1 MNKYLSAFALTV
13 LPLLLAGCSQDR
25 TIEMIRDLVKA
36 PSATI
41 ERDVKGHE
49 MISSIQA
56 VLHYAI
62 PGSVNSA
69 PDQDEYF
76 VYGITSKPVP
86 FPLYQEIDIKKD
98 DSGNLVITSDR
109 KAFDVIKGEN
119 VFYGLELKYFDV
131 NGQLINHQFST
142 WDPLNLDASTIEQHQ
157 TFFTLQN
164 YSLDRLPL
172 IYPMTLDSLYL
183 DDFLLS
189 KEDGNPVKAD
199 LASPSVVY
207 LPEDY
212 EKGNLKYDKG
222 RALLASDAVMTKKI
236 TEVYTDPSDGRK
248 YRLYETLEQPALIKM
263 TRELFSY
270 EYRDTDP
277 VDEPLGKLIVND
289 DLPDYDETTYRS
301 KGTFRSRL
309 KQPVSRL
316 RIDRQL
322 EPGQPLD
329 ALGFKGIMQFKRN
342 NVCFQMRVSICHIL
356 SDSPY
361 HRRPATG
368 EWRSGKYDNR
378 GSQPSVH
385 PSDRPGESWNN
396 YDLDFPIPIRVIA
409 DADDSREVFK
419 RDLGRYYR
427 DVPEDIDKILSDDPE
442 VVARYFHLLYF
453 GQSPFI
459 M

>member
-1 MNKYLSAFALTV
+1 MNKFLYAFALPALAV
-13 LPLLLAGCSQDR
+13 LLFGCSEER
-25 TIEMIRDLVKA
+25 TIEMMRGVVKA
-36 PSATI
+36 PAATI
-41 ERDVKGHE
+41 ERDIKGHE

-56 VLHYAI
+56 VLHYA
-62 PGSVNSA
+62 V
-69 PDQDEYF
+69 PDLRRRRGDEQYF
-76 VYGITSKPVP
+76 VYGISSKPTP

-109 KAFDVIKGEN
+109 KAFDVIKGKN
-119 VFYGLELKYFDV
+119 IYYGLELKYFDV

-142 WDPLNLDASTIEQHQ
+142 WDPLNIDASTLEQHQ

-172 IYPMTLDSLYL
+172 MYPMTLDSLYI

-189 KEDGNPVKAD
+189 KEGGKPVKAG
-199 LASPSVVY
+199 LASPSIVY

-212 EKGNLKYDKG
+212 EPGTLKYDKD
-222 RALLASDAVMTKKI
+222 RALLASDAVMSKKA
-236 TEVYTDPSDGRK
+236 TDTYTDSKDGRK
-248 YRLYETLEQPALIKM
+248 YRLYETLEQPELIKK

-277 VDEPLGKLIVND
+277 VDEPLGKRIVND
-289 DLPDYDETTYRS
+289 DLPDYDEETHLS

-309 KQPVSRL
+309 NQPVSRL
-316 RIDRQL
+316 RIDRRL

-329 ALGFKGIMQFKRN
+329 ALGFKGIMQFRRK

-356 SDSPY
+356 SSSPY

-368 EWRSGKYDNR
+368 EWRTGKYDNR
-378 GSQPSVH
+378 GSRPLVH
-385 PSDRPGESWNN
+385 ASDSPGESWNN
-396 YDLDFPIPIRVIA
+396 YDLDFPIPFRVIA
-409 DADDSREVFK
+409 DADDP
-419 RDLGRYYR
+419 RDLFLQDLGKYYT

-442 VVARYFHLLYF
+442 VVGQYFHRLYF
-453 GQSPFI
+453 GQSYFK

>member
-1 MNKYLSAFALTV
+1 MNKYLSVLALPALTV
-13 LPLLLAGCSQDR
+13 LLFGCSQER
-25 TIEMIRDLVKA
+25 TIEMMRTLVAA

-56 VLHYAI
+56 VLHYAL
-62 PGSVNSA
+62 PVYYDSGDNV
-69 PDQDEYF
+69 YF
-76 VYGITSKPVP
+76 VYGISSKPTP
-86 FPLYQEIDIKKD
+86 FPLYQEIDIRKD

-142 WDPLNLDASTIEQHQ
+142 FDPLDFDASTIEQHQ

-172 IYPMTLDSLYL
+172 TYPMTLDSLYI
-183 DDFLLS
+183 DDFFLS
-189 KEDGNPVKAD
+189 REGGKPVKAGFT
-199 LASPSVVY
+199 SPSVVY

-212 EKGNLKYDKG
+212 EPGTLMYDKS
-222 RALLASDAVMTKKI
+222 RALLASDAVMTQKV
-236 TEVYTDPSDGRK
+236 TEVYTDPSDGKK
-248 YRLYETLEQPALIKM
+248 YRLYETLEQPELIKK

-277 VDEPLGKLIVND
+277 VDEPLGKTIAND
-289 DLPDYDETTYRS
+289 DLPDYDETTHRS

-309 KQPVSRL
+309 KYPVSRL
-316 RIDRQL
+316 RIDRRL

-329 ALGFKGIMQFKRN
+329 ALGFKGIMQFKRK

-378 GSQPSVH
+378 GNQPSVH
-385 PSDRPGESWNN
+385 ASDNPGESWNN
-396 YDLDFPIPIRVIA
+396 YDLDFPIPFRVIA
-409 DADDSREVFK
+409 DADDPRDVFK
-419 RDLGRYYR
+419 QDLLRYYT
-427 DVPEDIDKILSDDPE
+427 DVPGDIDKILSDDDE
-442 VVARYFHLLYF
+442 VVNRYFRRLYF
-453 GQSPFI
+453 GQPPFK